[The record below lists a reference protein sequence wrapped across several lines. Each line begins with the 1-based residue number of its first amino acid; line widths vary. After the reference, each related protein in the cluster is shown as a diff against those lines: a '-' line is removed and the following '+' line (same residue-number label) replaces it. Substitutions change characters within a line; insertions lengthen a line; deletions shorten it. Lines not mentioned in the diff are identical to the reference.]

1 MQRKNPKGVEGGV
14 VRRSKAKGMGR
25 GGAQACCRGTV
36 GVEQAQLQVYDA
48 AHVSMCNRVS
58 GTGKS
63 LNNYSML
70 RKYCAYVCRSSQTY
84 KRTYMRACLQRAY
97 TREYVHTYLRYVRTC
112 VRIYTYVCT
121 YKLLCVRTYLRTYS
135 GYSCLYMY
143 VRTYARTYVRT
154 YVLTHFVVQPHVSTY
169 VRTWGNILL
178 CVRTYVPKTSQMVMW
193 LRPLCH
199 RMHGRYERI
208 RRVMGVWLR

>member
-84 KRTYMRACLQRAY
+84 KRTYVRTCARVY
-97 TREYVHTYLRYVRTC
+97 SVRTHVSTYIRIYGTYVRVYVFIRMYVRTNFCAYVRTC
-112 VRIYTYVCT
+112 VRTVDTHVYICT
-121 YKLLCVRTYLRTYS
+121 FVRTHVHMYVRTYLRTS
-135 GYSCLYMY
+135 
-143 VRTYARTYVRT
+143 
-154 YVLTHFVVQPHVSTY
+154 
-169 VRTWGNILL
+169 
-178 CVRTYVPKTSQMVMW
+178 
-193 LRPLCH
+193 
-199 RMHGRYERI
+199 
-208 RRVMGVWLR
+208 